1 MRTVRKATGLLPNK
15 GEIVMKFA
23 CGNCLEFIY
32 EGPYCK
38 GFCKAHGYYYYP
50 DDDGCSCFREG
61 TENVY

>member
-1 MRTVRKATGLLPNK
+1 
-15 GEIVMKFA
+15 MKFA